1 MPADLAV
8 QHRRSRKSRRTA
20 DMADDLDAVKAVC
33 SSVSAPVNILVY
45 GALAAHSRDEFAKAG
60 AARVSLGGALA
71 FSAYGALVETARS
84 VRESGSFGA
93 LGERRAAMKIV
104 SGAIAN

>member
-1 MPADLAV
+1 MIARLQAFEDAGAEILFAPGLPN
-8 QHRRSRKSRRTA
+8 
-20 DMADDLDAVKAVC
+20 LDAVKAVC